1 MKQQLNIPVLIIA
14 FVMLFATNGIVVFE
28 HICNSSHSR
37 DLSILKSNACEMEKP
52 VASCCAKKVVTKK
65 DCCEHKFYFKKLTA
79 EFTTQ
84 EIAEIQHHDLFDVLC
99 FTYTTH
105 TSLHQEVLE
114 NFYSGLSPPGNYFI
128 IQSLLQPTRQKLQIY
143 LC

>member
-1 MKQQLNIPVLIIA
+1 MKQQLNIPALTIA

-28 HICNSSHSR
+28 HICKTSHSR
-37 DLSILKSNACEMEKP
+37 DFSILKSNACEMEKP
-52 VASCCAKKVVTKK
+52 IASCCAKKAVNKN

-84 EIAEIQHHDLFDVLC
+84 ETTDIQHRDFFAFQC
-99 FTYTTH
+99 SAYYTH
-105 TSLHQEVLE
+105 TTLHQVVLE
-114 NFYSGLSPPGNYFI
+114 NFYSGLSPPGNYFT
-128 IQSLLQPTRQKLQIY
+128 IQSILQPTPQKLQIY